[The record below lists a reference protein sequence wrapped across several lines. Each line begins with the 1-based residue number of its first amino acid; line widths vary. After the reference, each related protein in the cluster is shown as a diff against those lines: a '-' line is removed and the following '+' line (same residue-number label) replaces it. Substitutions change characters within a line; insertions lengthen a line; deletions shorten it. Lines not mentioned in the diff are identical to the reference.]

1 MKLLHQSI
9 AITIADDHPA
19 VLLGLQSIISA
30 NEHLHVVATFTDGEA
45 LLSASPTLLSGVL
58 LLDLRMPRKTGIECI
73 PVLREK
79 YPDTKILILSSFEMD
94 EEIWRALESG
104 AHGFVS
110 KSAAPDELYRAIDLV
125 HAGKRY
131 LPPALQQRL
140 RHRDKRDQLS
150 AREIEILQAVATGDT
165 NRQIAKN
172 LAISEFTVRNHVNN
186 ALAKL
191 DARGRTEAAIKALK
205 RGLFSLG
212 DL

>member
-1 MKLLHQSI
+1 MKALHQRI

-19 VLLGLQSIISA
+19 VLLGLQSIVSA
-30 NEHLHVVATFTDGEA
+30 NEHLYVVATFASGEA
-45 LLSASPTLLSGVL
+45 LLNAATDLLPGVI
-58 LLDLRMPRKTGIECI
+58 LLDLRMPGKTGVECI
-73 PVLREK
+73 PTLCEK
-79 YPDTKILILSSFEMD
+79 YPDTRILILSSFEMD

-104 AHGFVS
+104 ASGFVS
-110 KSAAPDELYRAIDLV
+110 KSAVPDELYRAIDRV

-131 LPPALQQRL
+131 LPAALEQRL
-140 RHRDKRDQLS
+140 RRRDKRDQLS
-150 AREIEILQAVATGDT
+150 VREIEILQAVATGDT

-191 DARGRTEAAIKALK
+191 DARGRTEASIKALK
-205 RGLFSLG
+205 RGLFSLS

>member
-1 MKLLHQSI
+1 MKSLHQRI

-19 VLLGLQSIISA
+19 VLQGLQSIVSA
-30 NEHLHVVATFTDGEA
+30 NERLHVVATFTNGEA
-45 LLSASPTLLSGVL
+45 LLNASPGLLSGVL
-58 LLDLRMPRKTGIECI
+58 LLDLRMPGKTGVECI

-110 KSAAPDELYRAIDLV
+110 KSAVPDELYRAIDLV

-131 LPPALQQRL
+131 LPAALQQRL

>member
-1 MKLLHQSI
+1 MKALHPRI

-19 VLLGLQSIISA
+19 VLLGLQSIVSA
-30 NEHLHVVATFTDGEA
+30 NEHLHVVATFASGEA
-45 LLSASPTLLSGVL
+45 LLNASAGLLPGVL
-58 LLDLRMPRKTGIECI
+58 LLDLRMPGKTGVECI
-73 PVLREK
+73 PVVRDK
-79 YPDTKILILSSFEMD
+79 YPDTRILILSSFEMD
-94 EEIWRALESG
+94 DEIWRALESG
-104 AHGFVS
+104 ATGFIS
-110 KSAAPDELYRAIDLV
+110 KSANPDELYRAIECV
-125 HAGKRY
+125 YAGKRY
-131 LPPALQQRL
+131 LPAALQQRL

-165 NRQIAKN
+165 NREIARN

-205 RGLFSLG
+205 RGLLSLG